1 MATIEELS
9 DALLKADKAGNV
21 DDARMFADEIVR
33 LRQLQSQ
40 PAPPKAAA
48 APTEAPLPSAAS
60 EEAMIGQPETT
71 VGGLAGAALRGAAP
85 AIAGAGLGG
94 LAGAGIGLIGG
105 GPAGAGTG
113 AALGARAGAVLGPAL
128 GPMADPIVAGINKL
142 FGTNYT
148 LPNEA
153 VQHYL
158 TQIGVPKP
166 DTAAERITEAV
177 TGGAVSGIGFN
188 ALARQVA
195 KKAMAG
201 SFMQR
206 AGKAMSTSNL
216 EAATA
221 GAAAGLGGEVVKE
234 AGGGPLMQIAGS
246 VAGGI
251 AGGFVGGA
259 PFRSPK
265 PPSARIEDDLA
276 LAIKGD
282 KRAMQSVAEAGAADP
297 AVRQAATDLGLNVDE
312 IPDFLLSKNPQFQA
326 AAAAVGSAPG
336 ARLGFEKQK
345 ALEALKTRAQAVI
358 EEAGGTTD
366 LSELNLNLS
375 NKMES
380 IAKTLEQQADDIY
393 NVQIPKVL
401 PANTPVKLDN
411 TVAAIERRLTDELG
425 GDVGGLKKIERKILE
440 IAQAKRKLTSQ
451 EISLIDAQIAPLR
464 AQVSV
469 GNRDPQLLNQIAQL
483 EQSKRAMINTP
494 PTYGRLKQERS
505 EVGGLVRRGNVIEGL
520 NDLDDGLAKLYYG
533 TLTEDLDAA
542 ATAAGAQD
550 LVKEA
555 NSLWSQFKNISE
567 QRASLFGEQL
577 QRSIGDPLITA
588 TRNLSKKG
596 AYTEY
601 AALLNKMPQDM
612 RQNAAV
618 SSLAAAFGA
627 NVKDEAFNPTYF
639 KKWYEGLQSNS
650 QSKNVL
656 FSNLPPETRK
666 HLDNLYK
673 IADNISSAEA
683 KYVSTGRLQTAMQAS
698 ETTVEKVYDAV
709 TRALKG
715 LAAGA
720 ITTPIAGPVVGSAVG
735 GAIAASGNKQLLPLL
750 NRADEFLLS
759 PEFRKLVS
767 TSRANPDAYTKAAE
781 KAVNSTA
788 FKRFADAVKLPQ
800 TQRNV
805 AFLIGGGEEQPTQ
818 E

>member
-33 LRQLQSQ
+33 LRQLQAT
-40 PAPPKAAA
+40 PAPPEATPA
-48 APTEAPLPSAAS
+48 EAPLPSAAS
-60 EEAMIGQPETT
+60 EEAMIGIPETT
-71 VGGLAGAALRGAAP
+71 AGGLAGAALRGAAP
-85 AIAGAGLGG
+85 TITGAGAGG
-94 LAGAGIGLIGG
+94 LVGAGIGLLG
-105 GPAGAGTG
+105 GPSGVATG
-113 AALGARAGAVLGPAL
+113 ANLGARAGAVL

-166 DTAAERITEAV
+166 GTAAERITEAV

-188 ALARQVA
+188 ALAREVA
-195 KKAMAG
+195 KRATAGGLAQRVAQAMTT
-201 SFMQR
+201 
-206 AGKAMSTSNL
+206 STAES
-216 EAATA
+216 ATA
-221 GAAAGLGGEVVKE
+221 GAAAGLGGQLVQE
-234 AGGGPLMQIAGS
+234 AGGGPLAQFAGS
-246 VAGGI
+246 L
-251 AGGFVGGA
+251 AGGFAGGA
-259 PFRSPK
+259 PFRGAR
-265 PPSARIEDDLA
+265 PPSGRIEDDLA

-297 AVRQAATDLGLNVDE
+297 TVRQAAVDLGLNVDE

-336 ARLGFEKQK
+336 ARLSVEKQN
-345 ALEALKTRAQAVI
+345 ALEALKARAQSVI
-358 EEAGGTTD
+358 EQAGGTTD

-401 PANTPVKLDN
+401 PAKTPVKLDN

-440 IAQAKRKLTSQ
+440 IAQAKRKLTPQ
-451 EISLIDAQIAPLR
+451 EIALVDAQIAPLR
-464 AQVSV
+464 AQVAG

-483 EQSKRAMINTP
+483 EQSKNVMINTP

-533 TLTEDLDAA
+533 TLTQDIDAA

-550 LVKEA
+550 LVNQA
-555 NSLWSQFKNISE
+555 NSLWSQFKDVSSA
-567 QRASLFGEQL
+567 RASLFGENL
-577 QRSIGDPLITA
+577 QRTVGEPLIRA

-596 AYTEY
+596 AYSEY
-601 AALLNKMPQDM
+601 AALINNMPQDM
-612 RQNAAV
+612 RQSAAV

-639 KKWYEGLQSNS
+639 KKWYEGLQSNN

-656 FSNLPPETRK
+656 FSNLPSETRS

-673 IADNISSAEA
+673 IADNISAAEA
-683 KYVSTGRLQTAMQAS
+683 KYVSTGRLQSAMQAS
-698 ETTVEKVYDAV
+698 ETTIEKVYDAV
-709 TRALKG
+709 VRSIKG
-715 LAAGA
+715 LAAGSA
-720 ITTPIAGPVVGSAVG
+720 AGVVAGPVVGSAVG
-735 GAIAASGNKQLLPLL
+735 GAIAASGNKQAIPLL
-750 NRADEFLLS
+750 IRADEFLLS

-767 TSRANPDAYTKAAE
+767 TSQANPTAYTKAAQT
-781 KAVNSTA
+781 AVNSTA

-805 AFLIGGGEEQPTQ
+805 AFLIGGKEEEPPQ

>member
-1 MATIEELS
+1 MATIEQLS
-9 DALLKADKAGNV
+9 NALQKAHEAGNV
-21 DDARMFADEIVR
+21 EDAKVFAKEIIR
-33 LRQLQSQ
+33 LRQDQSAEMQ
-40 PAPPKAAA
+40 GPQAPPETAT
-48 APTEAPLPSAAS
+48 APAEAPLPSAAS

-71 VGGLAGAALRGAAP
+71 AGGLAGAALRGAAP
-85 AIAGAGLGG
+85 TITGAGLGG
-94 LAGAGIGLIGG
+94 LAGAGIGMIGG
-105 GPAGAGTG
+105 PTG
-113 AALGARAGAVLGPAL
+113 AATGASIGARAGAVL

-158 TQIGVPKP
+158 TQIGVPKA

-188 ALARQVA
+188 ALAREVA

-201 SFMQR
+201 GLAQR
-206 AGKAMSTSNL
+206 AAQAMTTSTA

-234 AGGGPLMQIAGS
+234 AGGGPLMQFAGS
-246 VAGGI
+246 L
-251 AGGFVGGA
+251 AGGFAGGA
-259 PFRSPK
+259 PFRGVR

-282 KRAMQSVAEAGAADP
+282 KRARQSVAEAGAADP

-336 ARLGFEKQK
+336 ANLSFEKQK
-345 ALEALKTRAQAVI
+345 ALKAIKERAQAVI
-358 EEAGGTTD
+358 DEAGGTTD
-366 LSELNLNLS
+366 LSELNFNLS
-375 NKMES
+375 DKMES
-380 IAKTLEQQADDIY
+380 IAKTLEQQANDIY

-464 AQVSV
+464 AQVAA

-483 EQSKRAMINTP
+483 EQSKGAMINTP

-542 ATAAGAQD
+542 ATAAGAQN

-555 NSLWSQFKNISE
+555 NSLWSQFKDVSKS
-567 QRASLFGEQL
+567 RASLFDEQL
-577 QRSIGDPLITA
+577 ESSIGERLITA

-612 RQNAAV
+612 RQSAAV
-618 SSLAAAFGA
+618 SSLAAAFGES
-627 NVKDEAFNPTYF
+627 VKDEAFNPTYF
-639 KKWYEGLQSNS
+639 KKWYEGIQSNS

-673 IADNISSAEA
+673 IADNISSAEG
-683 KYVSTGRLQTAMQAS
+683 KYISTGRLQTAMQAS

>member
-1 MATIEELS
+1 MATREELVNALEVAVRDNNIQDKRVLLAAIYRL
-9 DALLKADKAGNV
+9 DAGG
-21 DDARMFADEIVR
+21 MPQQGDEM
-33 LRQLQSQ
+33 QGP
-40 PAPPKAAA
+40 PAPPEAAA
-48 APTEAPLPSAAS
+48 APAEAPLPSAAS

-71 VGGLAGAALRGAAP
+71 AGGVAGATLRGLSPAAVGAVGGAIMGGAPTGGIGAIPGALIGAAGMTLADPVVAGINSLFGTHYTKPSDALNHYLTQLGVPNPDTQAERLAGAAGRGVGEGLGQVGLGKALMASARPAVQAAGRFFAEKP
-85 AIAGAGLGG
+85 AEQIASSVGSEVGMQSAKEAGYGPTGQLLAGLGG
-94 LAGAGIGLIGG
+94 GMGAGIG
-105 GPAGAGTG
+105 AGA
-113 AALGARAGAVLGPAL
+113 
-128 GPMADPIVAGINKL
+128 
-142 FGTNYT
+142 
-148 LPNEA
+148 
-153 VQHYL
+153 
-158 TQIGVPKP
+158 
-166 DTAAERITEAV
+166 RIP
-177 TGGAVSGIGFN
+177 
-188 ALARQVA
+188 RQA
-195 KKAMAG
+195 
-201 SFMQR
+201 
-206 AGKAMSTSNL
+206 
-216 EAATA
+216 
-221 GAAAGLGGEVVKE
+221 
-234 AGGGPLMQIAGS
+234 
-246 VAGGI
+246 
-251 AGGFVGGA
+251 
-259 PFRSPK
+259 
-265 PPSARIEDDLA
+265 SARIEDDLA

-282 KRAMQSVAEAGAADP
+282 KRAMQSVAEAGASDP

-345 ALEALKTRAQAVI
+345 ALEALKTRAQSVI

-440 IAQAKRKLTSQ
+440 IAQAKRKLTAQ
-451 EISLIDAQIAPLR
+451 EISLVDAQIAPLR
-464 AQVSV
+464 AQVAA

-483 EQSKRAMINTP
+483 EQSKGAMINTP

-533 TLTEDLDAA
+533 TLTEDLDASA
-542 ATAAGAQD
+542 AAAGAQD

-709 TRALKG
+709 TRSLKG

>member
-1 MATIEELS
+1 MATIEQLS
-9 DALLKADKAGNV
+9 NALQKAHEAGNV
-21 DDARMFADEIVR
+21 EDAKVFAKEIIR
-33 LRQLQSQ
+33 LRQDQGAEMQ
-40 PAPPKAAA
+40 GPPAPPETAA
-48 APTEAPLPSAAS
+48 APVEAPLPSAAS

-71 VGGLAGAALRGAAP
+71 MGGLAGAALRGAAP
-85 AIAGAGLGG
+85 TITGAGIGG
-94 LAGAGIGLIGG
+94 LAGAGIGMIGG
-105 GPAGAGTG
+105 PTG
-113 AALGARAGAVLGPAL
+113 AATGASIGARAGAVLGPI
-128 GPMADPIVAGINKL
+128 ADPIVAGINKL

-188 ALARQVA
+188 ALAREIA

-201 SFMQR
+201 GMAQR
-206 AGKAMSTSNL
+206 AAQAMTTSTA

-234 AGGGPLMQIAGS
+234 AGGGPLLQFAGS
-246 VAGGI
+246 L
-251 AGGFVGGA
+251 AGGFAGGA
-259 PFRSPK
+259 PFRGVR

-380 IAKTLEQQADDIY
+380 IAKTLEQQADNIY
-393 NVQIPKVL
+393 DVQIPKFL
-401 PANTPVKLDN
+401 PANTPVKFDK
-411 TVAAIERRLTDELG
+411 TIAAIEERLANLG

-440 IAQAKRKLTSQ
+440 IAQAKRKLTAQ
-451 EISLIDAQIAPLR
+451 EISLVDAQIAPLR
-464 AQVSV
+464 AQVAA

-483 EQSKRAMINTP
+483 EQSKGAMINIQ
-494 PTYGRLKQERS
+494 PTFERLSQDRS
-505 EVGGLVRRGNVIEGL
+505 EVGALVRQGKVIEGL
-520 NDLDDGLAKLYYG
+520 NDLNDGLAKRYYG
-533 TLTEDLDAA
+533 TLTQDIEAA
-542 ATAAGAQD
+542 AKTVGAED

-720 ITTPIAGPVVGSAVG
+720 VTTPIAGPVVGSAVG

-800 TQRNV
+800 TQRNA
-805 AFLIGGGEEQPTQ
+805 AFLIGGGEEQPPQ

>member
-33 LRQLQSQ
+33 LRQLQGP
-40 PAPPKAAA
+40 PAPPEA
-48 APTEAPLPSAAS
+48 APAEAPLPSAAS
-60 EEAMIGQPETT
+60 EEAMIGIPETT
-71 VGGLAGAALRGAAP
+71 AGGLAGAALRGAAP
-85 AIAGAGLGG
+85 TIAGAGAGG
-94 LAGAGIGLIGG
+94 LVGAGIGLLG
-105 GPAGAGTG
+105 GPSG
-113 AALGARAGAVLGPAL
+113 AAMGASLGARAGAVL

-188 ALARQVA
+188 ALAREVA
-195 KKAMAG
+195 KRATAGGLAQRVAQAMTT
-201 SFMQR
+201 
-206 AGKAMSTSNL
+206 STAES
-216 EAATA
+216 ATA
-221 GAAAGLGGEVVKE
+221 GAAAGLGGQLVQE
-234 AGGGPLMQIAGS
+234 AGGGPLAQFAGS
-246 VAGGI
+246 L
-251 AGGFVGGA
+251 AGGFAGGA
-259 PFRSPK
+259 PFRGAR
-265 PPSARIEDDLA
+265 PPSGRIEDDIA

-297 AVRQAATDLGLNVDE
+297 TVRQAAVDLGLNVDE

-326 AAAAVGSAPG
+326 AAAAVGSVDG
-336 ARLGFEKQK
+336 ARLSVEKK
-345 ALEALKTRAQAVI
+345 NALEALKARAQSVI
-358 EEAGGTTD
+358 EQAGGTTD

-393 NVQIPKVL
+393 NVQIPQVL
-401 PANTPVKLDN
+401 PAKTPVKLDN

-440 IAQAKRKLTSQ
+440 IAQAKRKLTPQ
-451 EISLIDAQIAPLR
+451 EIALVDAQIAPLR
-464 AQVSV
+464 AQVAG

-483 EQSKRAMINTP
+483 EQSKNVMINTP

-533 TLTEDLDAA
+533 TLTQDIDAA

-555 NSLWSQFKNISE
+555 NSLWSQFKDVSSA
-567 QRASLFGEQL
+567 RASLFGENL
-577 QRSIGDPLITA
+577 QRTVGEPLIRA

-601 AALLNKMPQDM
+601 ASLINKMPQDM
-612 RQNAAV
+612 RQTAAV

-639 KKWYEGLQSNS
+639 KKWYEGLQSNN

-656 FSNLPPETRK
+656 FSNLPSETRS

-673 IADNISSAEA
+673 IADNISAAEA
-683 KYVSTGRLQTAMQAS
+683 KYVSTGRLQSAMQAS
-698 ETTVEKVYDAV
+698 ETTIEKVYDAV
-709 TRALKG
+709 VRSIKG
-715 LAAGA
+715 LAAGSA
-720 ITTPIAGPVVGSAVG
+720 AGVVAGPVVGSAVG
-735 GAIAASGNKQLLPLL
+735 GAIAASGNKQAIPLL
-750 NRADEFLLS
+750 IRADEFLLS

-767 TSRANPDAYTKAAE
+767 TSQANPTAYTKAAQT
-781 KAVNSTA
+781 AVNSTA

-805 AFLIGGGEEQPTQ
+805 AFLIGGKEEEPPQ

>member
-1 MATIEELS
+1 MPTYELKIGGKKF
-9 DALLKADKAGNV
+9 DVKADSPDELPWIADRIAERYGMKP
-21 DDARMFADEIVR
+21 DAE
-33 LRQLQSQ
+33 QSAPSAEAPAPAPEQ
-40 PAPPKAAA
+40 PAG
-48 APTEAPLPSAAS
+48 LPSAAS
-60 EEAMIGQPETT
+60 KEAMIGQPETT

-85 AIAGAGLGG
+85 TITGAGAGG
-94 LAGAGIGLIGG
+94 LVGAGIGLLG
-105 GPAGAGTG
+105 GPSG
-113 AALGARAGAVLGPAL
+113 AAMGASLGARAGAVL

-158 TQIGVPKP
+158 TQIGVAKP

-188 ALARQVA
+188 ALAREVA
-195 KKAMAG
+195 KRAAAG
-201 SFMQR
+201 GLAQR
-206 AGKAMSTSNL
+206 AAQAMTTSTAES
-216 EAATA
+216 ATA
-221 GAAAGLGGEVVKE
+221 GAAAGLGGQLVQE
-234 AGGGPLMQIAGS
+234 AGGGPLAQFAGS
-246 VAGGI
+246 L
-251 AGGFVGGA
+251 AGGFAGGA
-259 PFRSPK
+259 PFRGAR
-265 PPSARIEDDLA
+265 PPSGRIEDDIA

-297 AVRQAATDLGLNVDE
+297 TVRQAAIDLGLNVDE

-326 AAAAVGSAPG
+326 AAAAVGSADG
-336 ARLGFEKQK
+336 ARLKVEKQN
-345 ALEALKTRAQAVI
+345 ALEALKARAQSVI
-358 EEAGGTTD
+358 EQAGGTTD

-440 IAQAKRKLTSQ
+440 IAQAKRKLTPQ
-451 EISLIDAQIAPLR
+451 EISLVDAQIAPLR
-464 AQVSV
+464 AQVAG

-483 EQSKRAMINTP
+483 EQSKGAMINTP

-505 EVGGLVRRGNVIEGL
+505 EVGGLVRRGNAIEGL

-533 TLTEDLDAA
+533 TLTQDLDSA

-555 NSLWSQFKNISE
+555 NSLWSQFKDVSSA
-567 QRASLFGEQL
+567 RASLFGENL
-577 QRSIGDPLITA
+577 QRTVGEPLITA

-596 AYTEY
+596 AYREY
-601 AALLNKMPQDM
+601 DSLINKMPQDM
-612 RQNAAV
+612 RQSAAV

-639 KKWYEGLQSNS
+639 KKWYEGLQSNN

-656 FSNLPPETRK
+656 FSNLPSETRS

-673 IADNISSAEA
+673 IADNISAAEA
-683 KYVSTGRLQTAMQAS
+683 KYVSTGRLQLAMQAS

-709 TRALKG
+709 VRSLKG
-715 LAAGA
+715 LAAGSA
-720 ITTPIAGPVVGSAVG
+720 AGAVAGPVVGSAVG
-735 GAIAASGNKQLLPLL
+735 GAIAASGNKQAIPLL
-750 NRADEFLLS
+750 IRADEFLLS

-767 TSRANPDAYTKAAE
+767 TSQANPDAYTKAAE

-805 AFLIGGGEEQPTQ
+805 AFLIGGKEEEPPQ

>member
-1 MATIEELS
+1 MPVYDVKIGDKMFEV
-9 DALLKADKAGNV
+9 KADSPEAIP
-21 DDARMFADEIVR
+21 FAVDEIIGK
-33 LRQLQSQ
+33 LGLKPQEQGPEMQGPS
-40 PAPPKAAA
+40 APPEATPA
-48 APTEAPLPSAAS
+48 EAPLPSAAS
-60 EEAMIGQPETT
+60 EEAMIGIPETT
-71 VGGLAGAALRGAAP
+71 AGGLAGAALRGAAP
-85 AIAGAGLGG
+85 TITGAGAGG
-94 LAGAGIGLIGG
+94 LVGAGIGLLG
-105 GPAGAGTG
+105 GPSGVATG
-113 AALGARAGAVLGPAL
+113 ANLGARAGAVL

-188 ALARQVA
+188 ALAREVA
-195 KKAMAG
+195 KRATAGGLAQRVAQAMTT
-201 SFMQR
+201 
-206 AGKAMSTSNL
+206 STAES
-216 EAATA
+216 ATA
-221 GAAAGLGGEVVKE
+221 GAAAGLGGQLVQE
-234 AGGGPLMQIAGS
+234 AGGGPLAQFAGS
-246 VAGGI
+246 L
-251 AGGFVGGA
+251 AGGFAGGA
-259 PFRSPK
+259 PFRGAR
-265 PPSARIEDDLA
+265 PPSGRIEDDIA

-297 AVRQAATDLGLNVDE
+297 TVRQAAVDLGLNVDE

-326 AAAAVGSAPG
+326 AAAAVGSVDG
-336 ARLGFEKQK
+336 ARLSVEKK
-345 ALEALKTRAQAVI
+345 NALEALKARAQSVI
-358 EEAGGTTD
+358 EQAGGTTD

-393 NVQIPKVL
+393 NVQIPQVL
-401 PANTPVKLDN
+401 PAKTPVKLDN
-411 TVAAIERRLTDELG
+411 TVATIERRLTDELG

-440 IAQAKRKLTSQ
+440 IAQAKRKLTPQ
-451 EISLIDAQIAPLR
+451 EISLVDAQIAPLR
-464 AQVSV
+464 AQVAG

-483 EQSKRAMINTP
+483 EQSKNVMINTP

-533 TLTEDLDAA
+533 TLTQDIDAA

-555 NSLWSQFKNISE
+555 NSLWSQFKDVSSA
-567 QRASLFGEQL
+567 RASLFGENL
-577 QRSIGDPLITA
+577 QRTVGEPLIRA

-601 AALLNKMPQDM
+601 ASLINKMPQDM
-612 RQNAAV
+612 RQTAAV

-639 KKWYEGLQSNS
+639 KKWYEGLQSNN

-656 FSNLPPETRK
+656 FSNLPSETRS

-673 IADNISSAEA
+673 IADNISAAEA
-683 KYVSTGRLQTAMQAS
+683 KYVSTGRLQSAMQAS
-698 ETTVEKVYDAV
+698 ETTIEKVYDAV
-709 TRALKG
+709 VRSIKG
-715 LAAGA
+715 LAAGSA
-720 ITTPIAGPVVGSAVG
+720 AGVVAGPVVGSAVG
-735 GAIAASGNKQLLPLL
+735 GAIAASGNKQAIPLL
-750 NRADEFLLS
+750 IRADEFLLS

-767 TSRANPDAYTKAAE
+767 TSQANPTAYTKAAQT
-781 KAVNSTA
+781 AVNSTA

-805 AFLIGGGEEQPTQ
+805 AFLIGGKEEEPPQ

>member
-1 MATIEELS
+1 MATIEQLS
-9 DALLKADKAGNV
+9 NALQKAHEAGNV
-21 DDARMFADEIVR
+21 EDAKVFAKEIIR
-33 LRQLQSQ
+33 LRQDQGAEMQ
-40 PAPPKAAA
+40 GPPAPPEAAA
-48 APTEAPLPSAAS
+48 APVEAPLPSAAS

-71 VGGLAGAALRGAAP
+71 MGGLAGAALRGAAP
-85 AIAGAGLGG
+85 TITGAGIGG
-94 LAGAGIGLIGG
+94 LAGAGIGMIGG
-105 GPAGAGTG
+105 PTG
-113 AALGARAGAVLGPAL
+113 AATGASIGARAGAVLGPI
-128 GPMADPIVAGINKL
+128 ADPIVAGINKL

-188 ALARQVA
+188 ALAREIA

-201 SFMQR
+201 GMAQR
-206 AGKAMSTSNL
+206 AAQAMTTSTA

-234 AGGGPLMQIAGS
+234 AGGGPLLQFAGS
-246 VAGGI
+246 L
-251 AGGFVGGA
+251 AGGFAGGA
-259 PFRSPK
+259 PFRGVR

-440 IAQAKRKLTSQ
+440 IAQAKRKLTAQ
-451 EISLIDAQIAPLR
+451 EISLVDAQIAPLR
-464 AQVSV
+464 AQVAA

-483 EQSKRAMINTP
+483 EQSKGAMINTP

-505 EVGGLVRRGNVIEGL
+505 EVGDLVRKGNVIEGL
-520 NDLDDGLAKLYYG
+520 NDLDAGLAKLYYG
-533 TLTEDLDAA
+533 TLTKDLDAS
-542 ATAAGAQD
+542 ATAAGAED

-555 NSLWSQFKNISE
+555 NSLWSQFKDVSRS
-567 QRASLFGEQL
+567 RAGLFGEQL
-577 QRSIGDPLITA
+577 QRSIGEPLITA

-709 TRALKG
+709 ARSLKG

-800 TQRNV
+800 TQRNA
-805 AFLIGGGEEQPTQ
+805 AFLIGGGEEQPPQ

>member
-1 MATIEELS
+1 MATIEQLS
-9 DALLKADKAGNV
+9 NALQKAHEAGNV
-21 DDARMFADEIVR
+21 EDAKVFAKEIIR
-33 LRQLQSQ
+33 LRQDQSAEMQ
-40 PAPPKAAA
+40 GPPVPPETAPA
-48 APTEAPLPSAAS
+48 EAPLPSAAS
-60 EEAMIGQPETT
+60 EEAMIGKPETT
-71 VGGLAGAALRGAAP
+71 AGGVAGAALRGLSPAAIGAVGGAIMGGAPTGGIGAVPGALIGAAGMTLADPLVAGINSLFKTHYTKPSDALNHYLTQLGVQNPDTQAERLAGAAARGVGEGLGQVGLGKALMASARP
-85 AIAGAGLGG
+85 AVQAAGRFFAEKPAEQVAASVGSEVGMQSAKEAGYGPTGQLLAGLGG
-94 LAGAGIGLIGG
+94 GIGAGIG
-105 GPAGAGTG
+105 AGA
-113 AALGARAGAVLGPAL
+113 
-128 GPMADPIVAGINKL
+128 
-142 FGTNYT
+142 
-148 LPNEA
+148 
-153 VQHYL
+153 
-158 TQIGVPKP
+158 
-166 DTAAERITEAV
+166 RIP
-177 TGGAVSGIGFN
+177 
-188 ALARQVA
+188 RQA
-195 KKAMAG
+195 
-201 SFMQR
+201 
-206 AGKAMSTSNL
+206 
-216 EAATA
+216 
-221 GAAAGLGGEVVKE
+221 
-234 AGGGPLMQIAGS
+234 
-246 VAGGI
+246 
-251 AGGFVGGA
+251 
-259 PFRSPK
+259 
-265 PPSARIEDDLA
+265 SARIEDDLA

-393 NVQIPKVL
+393 DVQIPKFL
-401 PANTPVKLDN
+401 PANTPVKFDK
-411 TVAAIERRLTDELG
+411 TIAAIEERLANLG

-440 IAQAKRKLTSQ
+440 IAQAKRKLTAQ
-451 EISLIDAQIAPLR
+451 EISLVDAQIAPLR
-464 AQVSV
+464 AQVAA

-483 EQSKRAMINTP
+483 EQSKGAMINIQ
-494 PTYGRLKQERS
+494 PTFERLSQDRS
-505 EVGGLVRRGNVIEGL
+505 EVGALVRQGKVIEGL
-520 NDLDDGLAKLYYG
+520 NDLDDGLAKRYYG
-533 TLTEDLDAA
+533 TLTQDIEAA
-542 ATAAGAQD
+542 AKTVGAED

-555 NSLWSQFKNISE
+555 NSLWSQFKNVSE

-709 TRALKG
+709 VRSLKG

-720 ITTPIAGPVVGSAVG
+720 IATPIAGPVVGSAVG

-800 TQRNV
+800 TQRNA
-805 AFLIGGGEEQPTQ
+805 AFLIGGGEEQQPQ

>member
-33 LRQLQSQ
+33 LRQLQAT
-40 PAPPKAAA
+40 PAPPEATPA
-48 APTEAPLPSAAS
+48 EAPLPSAAS

-105 GPAGAGTG
+105 PSGAATG
-113 AALGARAGAVLGPAL
+113 AALGARAGAVLGAGL

-166 DTAAERITEAV
+166 DTAAERITEAI

-195 KKAMAG
+195 KKATAG

-221 GAAAGLGGEVVKE
+221 GAAAGLGGEVVRE
-234 AGGGPLMQIAGS
+234 AGGGPLAQVAGS
-246 VAGGI
+246 IAGGI

-259 PFRSPK
+259 PFRSPR
-265 PPSARIEDDLA
+265 PPSSRIEDDLA

-297 AVRQAATDLGLNVDE
+297 TVRQAAVDLGLNVDE

-336 ARLGFEKQK
+336 ARLSVEKQN
-345 ALEALKTRAQAVI
+345 ALEALKARAQSVI
-358 EEAGGTTD
+358 EQAGGTTD

-393 NVQIPKVL
+393 NVQIPQVL
-401 PANTPVKLDN
+401 PAKTPVKLDN

-440 IAQAKRKLTSQ
+440 IAQAKRKLTPQ
-451 EISLIDAQIAPLR
+451 EIALVDAQIAPLR
-464 AQVSV
+464 AQVAG

-483 EQSKRAMINTP
+483 EQSKNVMINTP

-533 TLTEDLDAA
+533 TLTQDIDAA

-555 NSLWSQFKNISE
+555 NSLWSQFKDVSSA
-567 QRASLFGEQL
+567 RASLFGENL
-577 QRSIGDPLITA
+577 QRTVGEPLIRA

-601 AALLNKMPQDM
+601 ASLINKMPQDM
-612 RQNAAV
+612 RQTAAV

-639 KKWYEGLQSNS
+639 KKWYEGLQSNN

-656 FSNLPPETRK
+656 FSNLPSETRS

-673 IADNISSAEA
+673 IADNISAAEA
-683 KYVSTGRLQTAMQAS
+683 KYVSTGRLQSAMQAS
-698 ETTVEKVYDAV
+698 ETTIEKVYDAV
-709 TRALKG
+709 VRSIKG
-715 LAAGA
+715 LAAGSA
-720 ITTPIAGPVVGSAVG
+720 AGVVAGPVVGSAVG
-735 GAIAASGNKQLLPLL
+735 GAIAASGNKQAIPLL
-750 NRADEFLLS
+750 IRADEFLLS

-767 TSRANPDAYTKAAE
+767 TSQANPTAYTKAAQT
-781 KAVNSTA
+781 AVNSTA

-805 AFLIGGGEEQPTQ
+805 AFLIGGKEEEPPQ

>member
-33 LRQLQSQ
+33 LRQLQAT
-40 PAPPKAAA
+40 PAPPEA
-48 APTEAPLPSAAS
+48 APAEAPLPSDAS

-85 AIAGAGLGG
+85 TITGAGAGG
-94 LAGAGIGLIGG
+94 LVGAGIGLLG
-105 GPAGAGTG
+105 GPSGVATG
-113 AALGARAGAVLGPAL
+113 ANLGARAGAVL

-188 ALARQVA
+188 ALAREVA
-195 KKAMAG
+195 KRATAGGLAQRVAQAMTT
-201 SFMQR
+201 
-206 AGKAMSTSNL
+206 STAES
-216 EAATA
+216 ATA
-221 GAAAGLGGEVVKE
+221 GAAAGLGGQLVQE
-234 AGGGPLMQIAGS
+234 AGGGPLAQFAGS
-246 VAGGI
+246 L
-251 AGGFVGGA
+251 AGGFAGGA
-259 PFRSPK
+259 PFRGAR
-265 PPSARIEDDLA
+265 PPSGRIEDDIA

-297 AVRQAATDLGLNVDE
+297 TVRQAAVDLGLNVDE

-326 AAAAVGSAPG
+326 AAAAVGSVDG
-336 ARLGFEKQK
+336 ARLSVEKK
-345 ALEALKTRAQAVI
+345 NALEALKARAQSVI
-358 EEAGGTTD
+358 EQAGGTTD

-393 NVQIPKVL
+393 NVQIPQVL
-401 PANTPVKLDN
+401 PAKTPVKLDN

-440 IAQAKRKLTSQ
+440 IAQAKRKLTPQ
-451 EISLIDAQIAPLR
+451 EIALVDAQIAPLR
-464 AQVSV
+464 AQVAG

-483 EQSKRAMINTP
+483 EQSKNVMINTP

-533 TLTEDLDAA
+533 TLTQDIDAA

-555 NSLWSQFKNISE
+555 NSLWSQFKDVSSA
-567 QRASLFGEQL
+567 RASLFGENL
-577 QRSIGDPLITA
+577 QRTVGEPLIRA

-601 AALLNKMPQDM
+601 ASLINKMPQDM
-612 RQNAAV
+612 RQTAAV

-639 KKWYEGLQSNS
+639 KKWYEGLQSNN

-656 FSNLPPETRK
+656 FSNLPSETRS

-673 IADNISSAEA
+673 IADNISAAEA
-683 KYVSTGRLQTAMQAS
+683 KYVSTGRLQSAMQAS
-698 ETTVEKVYDAV
+698 ETTIEKVYDAV
-709 TRALKG
+709 VRSIKG
-715 LAAGA
+715 LAAGSA
-720 ITTPIAGPVVGSAVG
+720 AGVVAGPVVGSAVG
-735 GAIAASGNKQLLPLL
+735 GAIAASGNKQAIPLL
-750 NRADEFLLS
+750 IRADEFLLS

-767 TSRANPDAYTKAAE
+767 TSQANPTAYTKAAQT
-781 KAVNSTA
+781 AVNSTA

-805 AFLIGGGEEQPTQ
+805 AFLIGGKEEEPPQ

>member
-1 MATIEELS
+1 MATIEQLS
-9 DALLKADKAGNV
+9 NALQKAHEAGNV
-21 DDARMFADEIVR
+21 EDAKVFAKEIIR
-33 LRQLQSQ
+33 LRQDQSAEMQ
-40 PAPPKAAA
+40 GPPAPPEAAT

-71 VGGLAGAALRGAAP
+71 AGGLAGAALRGAAP
-85 AIAGAGLGG
+85 TITGAGLGG
-94 LAGAGIGLIGG
+94 LAGAGIGMIGG
-105 GPAGAGTG
+105 PTG
-113 AALGARAGAVLGPAL
+113 AATGASIGARAGAVL

-188 ALARQVA
+188 ALAREVA

-201 SFMQR
+201 SLAQR
-206 AGKAMSTSNL
+206 AAQAMTTSTA

-234 AGGGPLMQIAGS
+234 VGGGPLMQFAGS
-246 VAGGI
+246 L
-251 AGGFVGGA
+251 AGGFAGGA
-259 PFRSPK
+259 PFRGVR

-282 KRAMQSVAEAGAADP
+282 KRAMQSVAEAGASDP

-440 IAQAKRKLTSQ
+440 IAQAKRKLTAQ
-451 EISLIDAQIAPLR
+451 EISIVDAQIAPLR
-464 AQVSV
+464 AQVAA

-483 EQSKRAMINTP
+483 EQSKGAMINTP

-505 EVGGLVRRGNVIEGL
+505 EVGGLVRRGNAIEGL

-612 RQNAAV
+612 RQSAAV

-709 TRALKG
+709 ARSLKG

-781 KAVNSTA
+781 KAINSTA